1 MEADLKR
8 RQDEVDRY
16 RRQRKEDQCQS
27 SDQESSNDND
37 SNNHDETEDI
47 RDLEVSVKSLN

>member
-16 RRQRKEDQCQS
+16 RRQRKDDQCQS
-27 SDQESSNDND
+27 SYQESSNDND
-37 SNNHDETEDI
+37 SKRHDETEDI

>member
-16 RRQRKEDQCQS
+16 RRPQKEDQCQS
-27 SDQESSNDND
+27 SDQESSKDND
-37 SNNHDETEDI
+37 SNHHDETEDI

>member
-16 RRQRKEDQCQS
+16 RRQRKDDQCQS

-37 SNNHDETEDI
+37 SKRHDETEDI
-47 RDLEVSVKSLN
+47 RDLEVNVKCLN

>member
-8 RQDEVDRY
+8 RQDEVDRD
-16 RRQRKEDQCQS
+16 RRHRKVDQCQL
-27 SDQESSNDND
+27 SDQESSEDND
-37 SNNHDETEDI
+37 SDHHDETEDI

>member
-27 SDQESSNDND
+27 SDQEISNDND
-37 SNNHDETEDI
+37 SNHHDETEDI

>member
-16 RRQRKEDQCQS
+16 RRQRKKDQCQS
-27 SDQESSNDND
+27 FDQKTSDDND
-37 SNNHDETEDI
+37 SNHHDETEDI